1 MNIHEKK
8 YELIKFEDGDFSL
21 DVNVSPEEETVWLTQ
36 KDMALLFNVSIDNI
50 SLHIKNIIKDGELDQ
65 SVFEESSITASD
77 GKKYKTK
84 MYNLDMI
91 ISVGYRVKSRRG
103 IIFRNW
109 ANSILNNNRVIDD
122 YSIQNMAKFS
132 GKYELVKFKDGD
144 FSLDVSVSPMEDTVW
159 LTQEQIAELFQKS
172 RSTITE
178 HITNI
183 FSTNELNENTSVGIS
198 DISGSHRPNKLYN
211 LDVILAV
218 GYRVNSKRGIA
229 FRRWATDTLKQYLL
243 NGYAINA
250 ERIMAYQSNI
260 LQLEANVINI
270 ENRLKNLEMTIYSDN
285 TQIIFEGE
293 ILEPYTFLRKLFFLS
308 RNEIT
313 IIDQYADKFLL
324 TMLSDL
330 KVKITIVTS
339 TSSYLNKEIIPNN
352 ITILHNDIIHDR
364 FIVIDDLVYAIG
376 SSFNDIGKKR
386 FFMMKLENITKDM
399 ILKERKKA

>member
-1 MNIHEKK
+1 MNNQEKK

-21 DVNVSPEEETVWLTQ
+21 DVNVSPNEETVWLNVHDLAQLFERDEKTIR
-36 KDMALLFNVSIDNI
+36 KHINNAL
-50 SLHIKNIIKDGELDQ
+50 K
-65 SVFEESSITASD
+65 EECINSTVAKFATVQNEGNRKVTREIE
-77 GKKYKTK
+77 YF
-84 MYNLDMI
+84 NLDI
-91 ISVGYRVKSRRG
+91 ITSVGYRVKSKRG
-103 IIFRNW
+103 IQFRIW
-109 ANSILNNNRVIDD
+109 ANSV
-122 YSIQNMAKFS
+122 
-132 GKYELVKFKDGD
+132 
-144 FSLDVSVSPMEDTVW
+144 
-159 LTQEQIAELFQKS
+159 
-172 RSTITE
+172 
-178 HITNI
+178 
-183 FSTNELNENTSVGIS
+183 
-198 DISGSHRPNKLYN
+198 
-211 LDVILAV
+211 
-218 GYRVNSKRGIA
+218 
-229 FRRWATDTLKQYLL
+229 LKQYLI

-293 ILEPYTFLRKLFFLS
+293 ILEPYTFLRKLFFLA